1 MKACVWC
8 LGLFLTLITL
18 PFGPTGVELSVESDK
33 CLKEFPEVFTACA
46 VTRALARAQV
56 EGSSGVPVTLAKGFI
71 PVLPAPLS
79 VDGVIEAQKEDATL
93 EGCFAMIVDDQGV
106 EHDCFVQDGLPLG
119 GVPCIQAPDMRE
131 SGGEANEVGSCLLG
145 GSDVTPRSVP

>member
-18 PFGPTGVELSVESDK
+18 PLPTGVELSVESDK

-46 VTRALARAQV
+46 VTRAMARAQV
-56 EGSSGVPVTLAKGFI
+56 EGSSGVPVTLAKVFI
-71 PVLPAPLS
+71 PELPAPLS
-79 VDGVIEAQKEDATL
+79 VDKVIEAQKKDTTL
-93 EGCFAMIVDDQGV
+93 ERYFAMIVDDQGV

-119 GVPCIQAPDMRE
+119 G
-131 SGGEANEVGSCLLG
+131 ANEVGSCLLG